1 MVCLVQ
7 SWASC
12 QAGMGG
18 QNTFSEEMKEA
29 VEIWTLQIATGDNE
43 MLMSMKQI
51 LMGQVC
57 FLMNKHIA
65 LQKECR

>member
-1 MVCLVQ
+1 MDLAKFNRLEGLKFL
-7 SWASC
+7 ASSLDT
-12 QAGMGG
+12 ADE
-18 QNTFSEEMKEA
+18 FAEEYEK
-29 VEIWTLQIATGDNE
+29 LLHIATGDNE